1 MVHSTSNAV
10 PAAVPLSFCYSVVA
24 VLPAGHVVEECEH
37 GGLRG
42 HSVEHLRGDDRG
54 ECRRVGVCRWC
65 TCCGHTYHVSGGVR
79 SSGFLPRKSW
89 LHPASVSRKRLSV
102 RSIGAFS
109 FSVHVGVPSLR
120 VQWNSRPWY
129 SVSAWILRRFD
140 RFFFGFFPPSA
151 RCFLFGLVDPYPAG
165 VILALGTMFGIQKK
179 KRRAVAILRCLSISF
194 AILRIASSRLY
205 CKLTAL

>member
-1 MVHSTSNAV
+1 MNKKLCLRWILCFVCSRV
-10 PAAVPLSFCYSVVA
+10 LVILCFVLSM
-24 VLPAGHVVEECEH
+24 
-37 GGLRG
+37 
-42 HSVEHLRGDDRG
+42 
-54 ECRRVGVCRWC
+54 VCRWC
-65 TCCGHTYHVSGGVR
+65 TCCGHTYHVGGGVR

-129 SVSAWILRRFD
+129 SVSAWIVRRFD

-165 VILALGTMFGIQKK
+165 VILALGTMFGIQTKK
-179 KRRAVAILRCLSISF
+179 ETWQLQSCDVYQYPLRSCELPVQGF
-194 AILRIASSRLY
+194 
-205 CKLTAL
+205 TVN